1 MMLTLMLF
9 REKEDGDDKKDN
21 DQDMTVN
28 IDFAEGTTT
37 SEALAIKKNIR
48 KTGAKDTKKLKHLQ
62 GLKQFYYGDFEVRV
76 TKADIAWLKE
86 DVTERMLF
94 RMEDPAQATFH
105 KLCKWLRK
113 RNSIFD
119 EMMDYFGD
127 SYLAA
132 IYPLKVRDAHSQLN
146 RAFIP
151 KQAKNRDT
159 DKIAAYYRFTTT
171 DLDLEADTFKEAIS
185 KNNYTKD
192 ECFINSIYDFYSDN
206 LLRS

>member
-1 MMLTLMLF
+1 M
-9 REKEDGDDKKDN
+9 
-21 DQDMTVN
+21 
-28 IDFAEGTTT
+28 
-37 SEALAIKKNIR
+37 
-48 KTGAKDTKKLKHLQ
+48 KHLQ
-62 GLKQFYYGDFEVRV
+62 GLEQFYYGDFEARV
-76 TKADIAWLKE
+76 TKADLKWLKE
-86 DVTERMLF
+86 DVTERMLLRKDELTKEAF
-94 RMEDPAQATFH
+94 F

-119 EMMDYFGD
+119 DMMDRFGE

-185 KNNYTKD
+185 KGNYAKD

-206 LLRS
+206 LLRSDKKRNVINRAVILKTIGKTEENVKEGLSVEDVLPLFEKHRLQL